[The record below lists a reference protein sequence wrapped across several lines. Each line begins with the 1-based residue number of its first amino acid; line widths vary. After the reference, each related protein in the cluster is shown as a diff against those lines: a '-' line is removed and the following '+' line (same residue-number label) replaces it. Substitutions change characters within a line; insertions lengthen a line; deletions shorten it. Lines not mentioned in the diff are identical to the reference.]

1 MPPVLGPG
9 VVACCRRAKLVPR
22 NCSSTSGD
30 VMTESALP
38 PDLIAGAE
46 PAFYEGGRAGAL
58 VLHGFT
64 GNPGSMRGVA
74 EALAEAGFTVDLP
87 LLPGHGTKVDD
98 MIPTG
103 FADWLGHA
111 EDRYQALAE
120 RCDQVV
126 VVGLSMGGALTAWL
140 GSEHPEIA
148 GLVCINAVVSVP
160 DGMREAVT
168 EVLASGADRFAGIG
182 SDIAD
187 PDTVE
192 SAYAETPLAP
202 LLTMFDAADNLGDR
216 LGQITSPMLIVT
228 STQDHVVPPENSDL
242 LAAQVSG
249 PVERLRCERS
259 YHVVTMDYDKDL
271 VIAATVDFAEKV
283 TASA

>member
-1 MPPVLGPG
+1 
-9 VVACCRRAKLVPR
+9 
-22 NCSSTSGD
+22 
-30 VMTESALP
+30 MTDPLP
-38 PDLIAGAE
+38 ADLIPGAE
-46 PAFYEGGRAGAL
+46 PWSHAGGPAGAL

-64 GNPGSMRGVA
+64 GNPGSMRGLA
-74 EALAEAGFTVDLP
+74 EALAAAGFTVELP
-87 LLPGHGTKVDD
+87 LLPGHGTKVED

-103 FADWLGHA
+103 FPDWLAAA
-111 EDRYQALAE
+111 EAAYQSLAA
-120 RCDQVV
+120 RCEQVV

-160 DGMREAVT
+160 EGMREAVT

-182 SDIAD
+182 SDIAA
-187 PDTVE
+187 PGVVE

-216 LGQITSPMLIVT
+216 LSRITSPLLVVT

-242 LAAQVSG
+242 LAEQASG

-259 YHVVTMDYDKDL
+259 FHVVTMDHDKDL
-271 VIAATVDFAEKV
+271 VAAATVDFATKV
-283 TASA
+283 TAGAGQ